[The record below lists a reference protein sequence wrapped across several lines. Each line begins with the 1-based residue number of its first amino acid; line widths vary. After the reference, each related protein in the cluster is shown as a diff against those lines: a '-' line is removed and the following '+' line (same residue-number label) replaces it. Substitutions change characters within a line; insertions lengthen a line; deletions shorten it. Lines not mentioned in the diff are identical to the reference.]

1 MTSTFCSVDPVRPLS
16 DSDSTH
22 ESPNPNTLLWCR
34 SQCGHQTSC
43 LFQRS
48 PNRGAANRLRF
59 SRSRIV
65 DRYHSHNKVPEFL
78 EYSTLERFCRVVANH
93 VTRWAPDD
101 RQFVTLHSIRDEE
114 VADINVF
121 RALAARNLSIRLEKN
136 RALVILVQDIVLDP
150 VTLSIH
156 KIPRPAYRWHEIV
169 CCDHL
174 GLRGAPSVQ
183 PVLVRPD
190 NWHSS
195 SQG

>member
-1 MTSTFCSVDPVRPLS
+1 MNHRIP
-16 DSDSTH
+16 TH
-22 ESPNPNTLLWCR
+22 
-34 SQCGHQTSC
+34 SC
-43 LFQRS
+43 
-48 PNRGAANRLRF
+48 GAALNAVTKQVAYFKGLLIEVPPIGF
-59 SRSRIV
+59 DFPGPESSIGTTPIIRSL
-65 DRYHSHNKVPEFL
+65 NFL
-78 EYSTLERFCRVVANH
+78 NTAPWR
-93 VTRWAPDD
+93 RWAPDD

-190 NWHSS
+190 NWDALQKRHRPTT
-195 SQG
+195 